1 MSEPDRANDH
11 PGLVTGPQAAAIR
24 PPVNLRIK
32 VGLVLTGVS
41 LVLLVY
47 PGFMALPVIALTPL
61 IPHTGGCANFAAGIV
76 AVAFFGLA
84 FLLSAALIV
93 LGILGIIGTVLRS
106 RIGLA
111 VAVLINAV
119 VLSLLLMPPLDV
131 STQHG
136 FDVVL
141 TVSALIPAA
150 ALALLLSPAV
160 FGSWWHGGRPF
171 VVVVVAAGLLLLPG
185 VAGTVVLGLQMAGM
199 SFSQSAPSQTGTH
212 AC

>member
-1 MSEPDRANDH
+1 
-11 PGLVTGPQAAAIR
+11 LVTTSHAPAKR
-24 PPVNLRIK
+24 PPLSRRIK

-41 LVLLVY
+41 LVLLIF
-47 PGFMALPVIALTPL
+47 PGYMALPLTALTPL
-61 IPHTGGCANFAAGIV
+61 MPHTGGCANFGAGIV

-93 LGILGIIGTVLRS
+93 LGILAIIGSALRS
-106 RIGLA
+106 RIGL
-111 VAVLINAV
+111 VGAVLINAV
-119 VLSLLLMPPLDV
+119 ILSLLLMTPLDV
-131 STQHG
+131 AAQHG
-136 FDVVL
+136 FDIFL

-171 VVVVVAAGLLLLPG
+171 VATAAAAGLLLLPG
-185 VAGTVVLGLQMAGM
+185 AAGSVVLGFEMAGM
-199 SFSQSAPSQTGTH
+199 SFSQPTPSQTGTR